1 MRPAFIS
8 KLANA
13 GRRYGLTWRYG
24 FNLRPTLA
32 YMMKRHQLSG
42 EIVRV
47 VSELNSSGIAIT
59 SADKLFE
66 SSSCY
71 DELKSTVEGLEN
83 EQAHTLDEARKE
95 ANSSDSIGAKTFIVE
110 LLSGR
115 PLLDVENI
123 YARFALQKEFLQISN
138 AYFGMYTRLRYYNIW
153 HTFASQ
159 GTPRESQLWHQ
170 DREDHQILKVF
181 VYFSDVDEGAGPF
194 TYAPGTHPK
203 GKVKGE
209 PEYFME
215 GVVKRSDDNQMDAVL
230 SKDKWI
236 KAIGRKGT
244 IVFADT
250 RGYHKGGLA
259 RENDRIMYVSMHT
272 SRASQSKELFELP
285 RTINLPDDEE
295 QSFAL
300 WQRS

>member
-1 MRPAFIS
+1 MKPAFIS
-8 KLANA
+8 KIANA
-13 GRRYGLTWRYG
+13 GRHYELTWRYG
-24 FNLRPTLA
+24 FNLRPTIA
-32 YMMKRHQLSG
+32 YMLKRYQLSG
-42 EIVRV
+42 ENARI
-47 VSELNSSGIAIT
+47 VSELNRNGIAMT
-59 SADKLFE
+59 SADKLFG

-71 DELKSTVEGLEN
+71 DELSSTVESLEN
-83 EQAHTLDEARKE
+83 EQTIVLNNVRKQ
-95 ANSSDSIGAKTFIVE
+95 ANNSDSIGEKTFIVE
-110 LLSGR
+110 LLGGR
-115 PLLDVENI
+115 PLLDIENV
-123 YARFALQKEFLQISN
+123 YARFAIQKQFLQISN

-159 GTPRESQLWHQ
+159 GVARESQLWHQ

-181 VYFSDVDEGAGPF
+181 VYFSDVDDGAGPF

-203 GKVKGE
+203 GKLKRE

-215 GVVKRSDDNQMDAVL
+215 GVVKRSNDNQMDAIVP
-230 SKDKWI
+230 KEKWI

-259 RENDRIMYVSMHT
+259 RERDRIMYVSMYT
-272 SRASQSKELFELP
+272 SLASQSKELFELP
-285 RTINLPDDEE
+285 QTFNLPDDEE